1 MADVCPSCGF
11 PCAFLPLAGSLSAC
25 VRRSFRLRGVSVPPH
40 PPVSCSLLLSIRSAQ
55 GTVPF
60 GCCLSRAV
68 RGKMFVQRTAGGPG
82 RVLSCRRTERP
93 VGAEGAGG
101 QVQGAGRSGCR
112 SQARSILRGTGSCR
126 GQGRSSAPS
135 GFRVA
140 ILGIMTGSARA
151 QEALNHSLPSGDF
164 CHSRGLRGYSE

>member
-25 VRRSFRLRGVSVPPH
+25 VRRSFRLRGVSVPPPHLVLSPAEH
-40 PPVSCSLLLSIRSAQ
+40 PFCAQ

-68 RGKMFVQRTAGGPG
+68 CGKMFVQRTAGGPG

>member
-25 VRRSFRLRGVSVPPH
+25 VRRSFRLRGVSVPP
-40 PPVSCSLLLSIRSAQ
+40 PPVLCSLLLSIRSAQ

-164 CHSRGLRGYSE
+164 CPSRGLRGYSE